1 LSSPFATIKLTMTWQ
16 SAAALSALF
25 AALTA
30 ILSKLGVQNIDSNL
44 AVAIRTSVIVAFA
57 WGLVYLQGTELSFR
71 SIPGKSWMFL
81 VLSGFATGISWLF
94 YFRALQLGPASR
106 VAPVDKLSVAL
117 TIILSFVILGEQPS
131 LGTVAGGLLIT
142 AGVLVVVL
150 VR

>member
-1 LSSPFATIKLTMTWQ
+1 
-16 SAAALSALF
+16 
-25 AALTA
+25 
-30 ILSKLGVQNIDSNL
+30 
-44 AVAIRTSVIVAFA
+44 
-57 WGLVYLQGTELSFR
+57 
-71 SIPGKSWMFL
+71 MFL
-81 VLSGFATGISWLF
+81 VLSGFAAGISWLF

-131 LGTVAGGLLIT
+131 LGTVVGGLLIT

>member
-1 LSSPFATIKLTMTWQ
+1 MLIMTWLT
-16 SAAALSALF
+16 AAILSALF

-30 ILSKLGVQNIDSNL
+30 IFGKLGVQNVDSNL
-44 AVAIRTSVIVAFA
+44 AVAIRTTVVVVFA
-57 WGLVYLQGTELSFR
+57 WGLVLLQGSALSFR
-71 SIPGKSWMFL
+71 SIDRSSWVFL
-81 VLSGFATGISWLF
+81 VLSGLATGASWLF

-117 TIILSFVILGEQPS
+117 TILLSFMILGEQPS

-142 AGVLVVVL
+142 AGVLVVAF